1 MEMKMKANSS
11 RENNFNIIRFIAAVM
26 VIYGHMYHLIG
37 SLPKNYFGMAV
48 SSIGVKVF
56 FLISG
61 YLIMQSYV
69 RDSSLLRYAI
79 RRFFRIVPGLIG
91 VVIFSVFIV
100 GPIFTTLPLGDYFRD
115 PLIKLYLK
123 NIVFFINYNLPGVFA
138 DNIYPNAVNGS
149 LWSLPVEVFM
159 YIMLPIIFIIF
170 RKLSKKPIIFSFAII
185 AEGINLGRQIFFP
198 DLRIVIYGSNIIDA
212 LALIPYFFVGMLF
225 CFDEIKRFLNFQ
237 LAAAL
242 LIIGMMLDVST
253 VKGELLLFFVLPYF
267 VFSFAF
273 VDKPLFKNCF
283 SKNDYSYGMYLYG
296 FVIQQIL
303 VNKLA
308 HLGLSLNIFMVIST
322 IVTMIFAMLSW
333 HLIEKPFQKIG
344 KQLLKNKY
352 ITKLPKNEIQ
362 KM

>member
-1 MEMKMKANSS
+1 MGNSDNS

-37 SLPKNYFGMAV
+37 SYPKNYFGMAV

-61 YLIMQSYV
+61 YLIMQSYI
-69 RDSSLLRYAI
+69 RDSNLLRYCI

-91 VVIFSVFIV
+91 VVLFSVFIV
-100 GPIFTTLPLGDYFRD
+100 GPIFTTLPLENYFSD
-115 PLIKLYLK
+115 PLIKVYLK
-123 NIVFFINYNLPGVFA
+123 NIVFYINYNLPGVFV
-138 DNIYPNAVNGS
+138 DNIYPNAINGS

-159 YIMLPIIFIIF
+159 YIMLPAIFIIF
-170 RKLSKKPIIFSFAII
+170 RKVSKKPVVFILAII
-185 AEGINLGRQIFFP
+185 SECVNLGRQIFFP
-198 DLRIVIYGSNIIDA
+198 DLRIVIYGSNIVDA

-225 CFDEIKRFLNFQ
+225 CFDGIKRYLNFQ
-237 LAAAL
+237 LATAL
-242 LIIGMMLDVST
+242 LIIGMMLDIST

-267 VFSFAF
+267 IFSFAF
-273 VDKPLFKNCF
+273 VENPLFKKCF

-308 HLGLSLNIFMVIST
+308 YLGLSLNVFMLIST
-322 IVTMIFAMLSW
+322 TVTMIFAILSW
-333 HLIEKPFQKIG
+333 HLIEKPCQKIG
-344 KQLLKNKY
+344 KRLLHNVY
-352 ITKLPKNEIQ
+352 IARLQSQEILKL
-362 KM
+362 